1 MNLIKKI
8 QTETAYEIISRHEI
22 GDIRMNTTTRNLSC
36 HSKNAYQPGE
46 IMGNFSGGTTQNH
59 ATYLTI
65 QIGKDHHVFFEPVYL
80 QYINHSCDPNMFFD
94 TTAMH
99 HVCILP
105 IEPGDE
111 LGWFYPS
118 TEWDMV
124 QPFECN
130 CGSKNC
136 LQSINGA
143 AHISLDKLSKYRLSD
158 FILQQLKQKR

>member
-1 MNLIKKI
+1 MINKI
-8 QTETAYEIISRHEI
+8 QTETPFEIISRHEI
-22 GDIRMNTTTRNLSC
+22 GDVVMNTTTRHLSC

-46 IMGNFSGGTTQNH
+46 IMGSFSGGTTQNQ

-65 QIGKDHHVFFEPVYL
+65 QIGKDHHVTFEPVYL

-94 TTAMH
+94 TTAMQQ
-99 HVCILP
+99 VCLRP
-105 IEPGDE
+105 IQPGDE

-136 LQSINGA
+136 LQFINGA
-143 AHISLDKLSKYRLSD
+143 ANISLDKLSKYRLSD
-158 FILQQLKQKR
+158 FILQQIKQKR